1 MKGIKLITH
10 LTTVLALFILGSS
23 CSNKEEP
30 TSNSDN
36 IDIRPVA
43 MDMKDVKGFAIVENN
58 ITKANSD
65 TTTTAP
71 YSLYSIDENGA
82 VKLSIF
88 YFEVITNEDEE
99 GDITQSEL
107 QKKISDAIQI
117 VPSLVTDFGKYILF
131 SGCEYQL
138 DNTGLSD
145 QEMAV
150 CSRFIAENAKM
161 SEMAYLIR
169 KSDGALFDLSD
180 QSLFKFHYMT
190 SELDGIGNYW
200 MQEGGFCISDSWA
213 KYLYGSSLISQ
224 YIPSDSY
231 ITSTKRNL
239 FVQSCSNKISK
250 FEDNGDAVDV
260 HQMTQESTPGNY
272 GKRFFVDVDE
282 NVYMEYW
289 DGFAGGIMA
298 IEIYYTSGAYDCV
311 NLTANVEGHDYH
323 PRIIGMYSD
332 KNEKLILFLET
343 PREEPCDANGCP
355 TGEIIERNLIAGTI
369 VDGKFVEYCRT
380 DLDDLYNKSGIEI
393 SYTYS
398 EYPFYF
404 LSYGNSEFSWLIL
417 ADESKPRILKYNE
430 NTKKF
435 SCEVVADDLSNL
447 LNAEYDV
454 MIAGAKSYGAKVY
467 DNYIDVTE
475 IDMIS
480 ETYRQYTFNT
490 DTSFAVKK
498 YVTYIINNEPYLVIS
513 GKSTTSGTFT
523 IYRIN
528 LINGE
533 NNSTFSKDGRK
544 VTSFF
549 RIN

>member
-30 TSNSDN
+30 TSNSDH

-58 ITKANSD
+58 TTKANSD

-99 GDITQSEL
+99 GDITQTEL
-107 QKKISDAIQI
+107 QKNISDAIQI

-145 QEMAV
+145 QEMGV
-150 CSRFIAENAKM
+150 CGRFIAENEKM

-180 QSLFKFHYMT
+180 QSLFKFNFMT
-190 SELDGIGNYW
+190 NELDGIGNYW
-200 MQEGGFCISDSWA
+200 MQESGFCISDSKA

-231 ITSTKRNL
+231 ITSTKGNL
-239 FVQSCSNKISK
+239 FVQSSKISK
-250 FEDNGDAVDV
+250 FVDNGDAVDV
-260 HQMTQESTPGNY
+260 HQMTQESTPGNS

-289 DGFAGGIMA
+289 DGFAGGIRA

-311 NLTANVEGHDYH
+311 NLTTNVGGHDIN
-323 PRIIGMYSD
+323 PLVFGMHTD
-332 KNEKLILFLET
+332 KNGNIILFLST
-343 PREEPCDANGCP
+343 QREERYDKYGAP
-355 TGEIIERNLIAGTI
+355 TGEIIESQLIAGTI
-369 VDGKFVEYCRT
+369 TNGKFIEYCRT
-380 DLDDLYNKSGIEI
+380 DLRDVDSWAEI
-393 SYTYS
+393 
-398 EYPFYF
+398 PFYF
-404 LSYGNSEFSWLIL
+404 LSSENGEFRWLTPGGWAEEGVI
-417 ADESKPRILKYNE
+417 KTVTYNE
-430 NTKKF
+430 DTKEFK
-435 SCEVVADDLSNL
+435 CKVVADDLSNL

-454 MIAGAKSYGAKVY
+454 MITGAKSYGAKVY

-490 DTSFAVKK
+490 DFTSLAVKK

-513 GKSTTSGTFT
+513 GKSATSGTFT

-533 NNSTFSKDGRK
+533 NNSTFNKDGRK

>member
-1 MKGIKLITH
+1 MKGIKLITQ

-36 IDIRPVA
+36 IYIRPVA

-107 QKKISDAIQI
+107 QKNISDAIQI

-145 QEMAV
+145 QEMEV
-150 CSRFIAENAKM
+150 CSRFIAENEKM

-180 QSLFKFHYMT
+180 QSLFKFHFMT
-190 SELDGIGNYW
+190 NELGGLGEYW

-213 KYLYGSSLISQ
+213 KYLYGSNLISQ
-224 YIPSDSY
+224 YIPTDSY
-231 ITSTKRNL
+231 ITSTKGNL

-250 FEDNGDAVDV
+250 FVDNGDAVDV

-289 DGFAGGIMA
+289 DGFAGGIIA

-311 NLTANVEGHDYH
+311 NLTTNVGGHDIN
-323 PRIIGMYSD
+323 PRVFGMHTD
-332 KNEKLILFLET
+332 KNGNIILFLST
-343 PREEPCDANGCP
+343 QREERYDEYGAP
-355 TGEIIERNLIAGTI
+355 TGEIIESQLIAGTI
-369 VDGKFVEYCRT
+369 TNGKFIEYCRT
-380 DLDDLYNKSGIEI
+380 DLRDVDSWTDIPFI
-393 SYTYS
+393 SYH
-398 EYPFYF
+398 
-404 LSYGNSEFSWLIL
+404 LKMVNSDGLHL
-417 ADESKPRILKYNE
+417 AVGQKR
-430 NTKKF
+430 
-435 SCEVVADDLSNL
+435 V
-447 LNAEYDV
+447 
-454 MIAGAKSYGAKVY
+454 
-467 DNYIDVTE
+467 
-475 IDMIS
+475 
-480 ETYRQYTFNT
+480 
-490 DTSFAVKK
+490 
-498 YVTYIINNEPYLVIS
+498 
-513 GKSTTSGTFT
+513 
-523 IYRIN
+523 
-528 LINGE
+528 
-533 NNSTFSKDGRK
+533 
-544 VTSFF
+544 
-549 RIN
+549 